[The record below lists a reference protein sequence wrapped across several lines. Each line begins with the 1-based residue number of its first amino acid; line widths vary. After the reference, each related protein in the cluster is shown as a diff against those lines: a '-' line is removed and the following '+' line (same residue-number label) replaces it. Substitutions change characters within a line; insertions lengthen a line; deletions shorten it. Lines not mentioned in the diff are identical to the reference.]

1 MKKLIILGFF
11 TLSFIFC
18 GGNNAVIDRTE
29 ENNVEIIKN
38 HQIEPYELNEPNNFT
53 IRILFFIDTSSTL
66 ITKTG
71 LMDIQDFDVDSEG
84 NIYCISLKN
93 REYLIFKFD
102 KNGKFINCFIKKG
115 RGPGEIDKYSNFQI
129 NTKDEI
135 EIYQARPPKLLFF
148 NEKGKLIRE
157 KFLETSYISA
167 FTLKN
172 GNYLVLGPNN
182 LIDTL
187 DENSIHAPLSILNS
201 NLEKI
206 KDLEIRKW
214 PNIMGTNKIKYSE
227 HVFQWSISRKNIFIA
242 NENRDYEI
250 LVYDFD
256 GHLIRKIQKD
266 YKPVNIPPEIKDRFK
281 KASRFADRI
290 YFPKHF
296 SPFQGIFTDDKG
308 KLFVATYEKGENPG
322 EYIHDIYN
330 DSGVFIGR
338 KILKHSGKTG
348 YGAPF
353 ALSAILKNN
362 HLYCLQEDDI
372 GYKKIAIYKINWE

>member
-11 TLSFIFC
+11 TLSLIFC
-18 GGNNAVIDRTE
+18 GGNNAVVDRTE

-38 HQIEPYELNEPNNFT
+38 HIEPYELNKLNNFT
-53 IRILFFIDTSSTL
+53 IRVLFFIDTSSTL

-71 LMDIQDFDVDSEG
+71 LMDIQDIDVDSEG
-84 NIYCISLKN
+84 NIYCISRKN

-102 KNGKFINCFIKKG
+102 KNGKFIDPIIKKG
-115 RGPGEIDKYSNFQI
+115 RGPGEIDNYSNFQI
-129 NTKDEI
+129 NSKDEI
-135 EIYQARPPKLLFF
+135 EIYQARPPKLKFF
-148 NEKGKLIRE
+148 NEKGELIRE
-157 KFLETSYISA
+157 KFLETSYIKA

-172 GNYLVLGPNN
+172 GNYLALGPHN

-187 DENSIHAPLSILNS
+187 DENSIHAPLRILNS

-214 PNIMGTNKIKYSE
+214 PNLMGTNKLKYSE
-227 HVFQWSISRKNIFIA
+227 HVFQWRISRKNIFIA

-250 LVYDFD
+250 LVYDLD
-256 GHLIRKIQKD
+256 GHPMRKIQKE
-266 YKPVNIPPEIKDRFK
+266 YKRVNIPPEIKDRFK
-281 KASRFADRI
+281 KASRYADRI
-290 YFPKHF
+290 SFPKHF
-296 SPFQGIFTDDKG
+296 CPFQGIFTDDKG

-338 KILKHSGKTG
+338 KSLNHSGKTG

-372 GYKKIAIYKINWE
+372 GYKKIAVYKVNWE